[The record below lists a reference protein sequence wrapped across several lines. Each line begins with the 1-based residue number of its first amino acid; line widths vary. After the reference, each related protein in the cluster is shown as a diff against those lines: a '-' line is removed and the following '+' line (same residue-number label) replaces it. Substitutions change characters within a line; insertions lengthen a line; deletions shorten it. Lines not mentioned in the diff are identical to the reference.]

1 MNVELHVKWA
11 FFCHLQRDKGALT
24 YTLGSGNVKH
34 FISLKLYP
42 YIMSTLICGSVAY
55 RKKRSMSAL
64 KVGNLTEGGFI
75 LGCAPGFKRS

>member
-1 MNVELHVKWA
+1 
-11 FFCHLQRDKGALT
+11 
-24 YTLGSGNVKH
+24 
-34 FISLKLYP
+34 
-42 YIMSTLICGSVAY
+42 MSTLICGSVAY